1 MPDLRTQLVD
11 RVRAML
17 SHALGASRAR
27 LTAART
33 ELDTAQDRLR
43 RIRDAAARVPARV
56 GAERDRR
63 VAELSDRYGTEL
75 GRLAARA
82 AEAAAREAPGAAGTG
97 WTGWR
102 PTPVVRGEAPGPL
115 RIGTVDLPGSVPVP
129 ALVPLLDA
137 GHVHLSGTDRAGCDA
152 AVAAL
157 LLRAVGRADPGAVR
171 LVGYDP
177 EHLGGG
183 LAGFAPLSTAG
194 LLTFVGPGGLA
205 RLLDDLVDQIRR
217 INETVL
223 AGEYASLRDLA
234 AATGRRPEPWRIAV
248 LLGGDEL
255 SRHERGQLDR
265 VVRTGASC
273 GVHLVVRGI
282 ALPDEPDVHRVV
294 VEDGIA
300 RLDRNPELPVRPDPA
315 PPAALV
321 TETCREVAARVNAGP
336 PPTPFTDLLPP
347 ADQMWREDSSGGLV
361 APIGDGPQ
369 GRPVTLTLGD
379 YPPHALI
386 GGPSGTGK
394 TNLIFA
400 WIGSLAARYSPTEL
414 EFYLLDF
421 KEGVSFARFAQGR
434 RDPSWLPHMR
444 LVGINVNT
452 DREFGLALLRFLA
465 EELRRRADAAKRHE
479 VTKLAELRAVDP
491 TGRWPRIVA
500 VVDEFQMLLAGRDA
514 VAREAADLLEDLARR
529 GRSQGIHLVLA
540 SQDVRGIEALW
551 GRPALVAQ
559 FTLRIALPKAL
570 RILAERNDAAQVLPR
585 HHAIVN
591 AESGMSEGNQVARIP
606 AASDWGTWSDLQHR
620 LWRMRPP
627 DAAPARLFDGDA
639 IPRLEE
645 APDFVALRP
654 AGQPAVGLRSPGE
667 PAVAI
672 RPTGPSVPA
681 ASPPR
686 GSGAAIWPE
695 GIGPERAGPERAG
708 PERAGP
714 ERAGP
719 ERAGPER
726 AGPERAGPER
736 AATSDAAAGDTSD
749 GAASAG
755 AVPDGAVRR
764 GAVPDGAVRDG
775 GERTGAA
782 DRTGARGPVA
792 LLGEIIDVQARSAGM
807 RLPRAP
813 GRNLAVLGTRVDEAC
828 AVLDAAARSLRRQH
842 APGTARFSIACLD
855 PDADSAARSLYE
867 ALGAD
872 AAWYSE
878 EDVGELMAETAEGL
892 GSGSAPGEP
901 HYLLLYAVDAAAG
914 QLGAT
919 IGRRSGLDHLRHV
932 LHNGPERRTHTLAW
946 WRGVARLR
954 ADLGGPASRTDQ
966 IGAWVALDV
975 QGGEL
980 TSSLYPGA
988 GGGPDWYP
996 RPWRGLFF
1004 DRSVHRTGQV
1014 IIPYGPSR

>member
-1 MPDLRTQLVD
+1 MADVRTQLVT
-11 RVRAML
+11 RVRGML
-17 SHALGASRAR
+17 SHALGVTRGR
-27 LTAART
+27 LTQART
-33 ELDTAQDRLR
+33 ELDGSRDRLTRTR
-43 RIRDAAARVPARV
+43 RAAARVPQRV

-63 VAELSDRYGTEL
+63 LDEIADEYDGQLVD
-75 GRLAARA
+75 LARRTAHA
-82 AEAAAREAPGAAGTG
+82 ATDAAPGAASAP
-97 WTGWR
+97 WPAWR
-102 PTPVVRGEAPGPL
+102 PSPADRHEPAGALRVGAVR
-115 RIGTVDLPGSVPVP
+115 LPGAEPVP
-129 ALVPLLDA
+129 ALVPLLDQ
-137 GHVHLSGTDRAGCDA
+137 GHVHLAGEDRAGCDA
-152 AVAAL
+152 VVAAL
-157 LLRAVGRADPGAVR
+157 LLRAIGRAEPGAVR
-171 LVGYDP
+171 LIGYDP

-223 AGEYASLRDLA
+223 AGEYGSLRELA
-234 AATGRRPEPWRIAV
+234 AATGRRPEPWRVAV

-265 VVRTGASC
+265 VVRTGAAC

-282 ALPDEPDVHRVV
+282 ELPDEPDVERVLV
-294 VEDGIA
+294 GDGLTRLRTA
-300 RLDRNPELPVRPDPA
+300 PGLAVRLDPP

-321 TETCREVAARVNAGP
+321 TDTCREIAATVTAGP
-336 PPTPFTDLLPP
+336 APAPFTDLLPP
-347 ADQMWREDSSGGLV
+347 VDQMWKEGSATGLTV
-361 APIGDGPQ
+361 PIGDGPQ
-369 GRPVTLTLGD
+369 GRPVLLTLGD

-400 WIGSLAARYSPTEL
+400 WIGSLASRYSPAEL

-479 VTKLAELRAVDP
+479 VTKLSELRAVDP
-491 TGRWPRIVA
+491 DGHWPRIVA

-570 RILAERNDAAQVLPR
+570 RILAERNDAAQALPR
-585 HHAIVN
+585 HHAVIN
-591 AESGMSEGNQVARIP
+591 AESGMTEGNQVARIP
-606 AASDWGTWSDLQHR
+606 SASDWGTWSELQNQ
-620 LWRMRPP
+620 LWRMRPQ

-639 IPRLEE
+639 VPRLAE
-645 APDFVALRP
+645 APDYAALRP
-654 AGQPAVGLRSPGE
+654 VD
-667 PAVAI
+667 
-672 RPTGPSVPA
+672 
-681 ASPPR
+681 
-686 GSGAAIWPE
+686 GSAE
-695 GIGPERAGPERAG
+695 G
-708 PERAGP
+708 
-714 ERAGP
+714 
-719 ERAGPER
+719 
-726 AGPERAGPER
+726 R
-736 AATSDAAAGDTSD
+736 AA
-749 GAASAG
+749 
-755 AVPDGAVRR
+755 
-764 GAVPDGAVRDG
+764 G
-775 GERTGAA
+775 GP
-782 DRTGARGPVA
+782 RGPVA

-813 GRNLAVLGTRVDEAC
+813 GRNLAIIGTRVDEAC
-828 AVLDAAARSLRRQH
+828 AVLDAAARSLHRQH
-842 APGTARFSIACLD
+842 PPGTARFSIACLD
-855 PDADSAARSLYE
+855 PDADSAARTLYDSL
-867 ALGAD
+867 GDD
-872 AAWYSE
+872 AAWYDE
-878 EDVGELMAETAEGL
+878 ETVPELMAETATGL
-892 GSGSAPGEP
+892 GLGTAPGAP

-914 QLGAT
+914 RLAARAG
-919 IGRRSGLDHLRHV
+919 GRTGLEHLRQI
-932 LHNGPERRTHTLAW
+932 LHDGPERRTHVLAW
-946 WRGVARLR
+946 WRGVARMR

-980 TSSLYPGA
+980 GSSLYPGT
-988 GGGPDWYP
+988 GGPDWYP

-1004 DRSVHRTGQV
+1004 DRAVHRTGQT
-1014 IIPYGPSR
+1014 IIPYGPAR

>member
-1 MPDLRTQLVD
+1 MPDYRTQLAT
-11 RVRAML
+11 RVRDML
-17 SHALGASRAR
+17 SHALGSAR
-27 LTAART
+27 TRLATART
-33 ELDTAQDRLR
+33 E
-43 RIRDAAARVPARV
+43 RDAALTRLHRTREAATRVPARV

-63 VAELSDRYGTEL
+63 VAEL
-75 GRLAARA
+75 AARYA
-82 AEAAAREAPGAAGTG
+82 AQLTHLAERAAAAAAREAPGAAGAE
-97 WTGWR
+97 WADWQ
-102 PTPVVRGEAPGPL
+102 PTPVVRGEPPGAL
-115 RIGTVDLPGSVPVP
+115 RIGTVRTGGPAVP

-137 GHVHLSGTDRAGCDA
+137 GHVHLSGTDREGCDA
-152 AVAAL
+152 VVATL
-157 LLRAVGRADPGAVR
+157 LLRALGRADPGAVR
-171 LVGYDP
+171 VVGYDP

-205 RLLDDLVDQIRR
+205 KLLDDLVDQIRR

-223 AGEYASLRDLA
+223 AGEYRSLRELA

-248 LLGGDEL
+248 LLGGEEL

-265 VVRTGASC
+265 VVRTGAAC
-273 GVHLVVRGI
+273 GVHLIVRGI
-282 ALPDEPDVHRVV
+282 DLPDEPTVQRVV
-294 VEDGIA
+294 VDHDGT
-300 RLDRNPELPVRPDPA
+300 RLDCCPGLSVRCDP
-315 PPAALV
+315 PPPSTLV
-321 TETCREVAARVNAGP
+321 TETSRDIAARANAGP

-347 ADQMWREDSSGGLV
+347 PDEMWRENSTHGLT

-369 GRPVTLTLGD
+369 GRQVLLTLGD

-400 WIGSLAARYSPTEL
+400 WIGSLAARYSPAEL

-479 VTKLAELRAVDP
+479 VTKLSELRAVDP
-491 TGRWPRIVA
+491 EGRWPRIVA

-559 FTLRIALPKAL
+559 FTLRIAMPKAL
-570 RILAERNDAAQVLPR
+570 RILAERNDAAQTLPR
-585 HHAIVN
+585 HHAVIN
-591 AESGMSEGNQVARIP
+591 AESGMPEGNQIARIP
-606 AASDWGTWSDLQHR
+606 AASDWSTWSELQHR

-639 IPRLEE
+639 IPRLDE
-645 APDFVALRP
+645 APDFIALRP
-654 AGQPAVGLRSPGE
+654 LGAGGPQHRDSSAGPVPETTDLGHPDRPAARVE
-667 PAVAI
+667 P
-672 RPTGPSVPA
+672 RPTETDGGPGDGDRV
-681 ASPPR
+681 
-686 GSGAAIWPE
+686 G
-695 GIGPERAGPERAG
+695 GPERI
-708 PERAGP
+708 
-714 ERAGP
+714 
-719 ERAGPER
+719 
-726 AGPERAGPER
+726 
-736 AATSDAAAGDTSD
+736 
-749 GAASAG
+749 
-755 AVPDGAVRR
+755 
-764 GAVPDGAVRDG
+764 G
-775 GERTGAA
+775 GG
-782 DRTGARGPVA
+782 RGPVA

-813 GRNLAVLGTRVDEAC
+813 GRNLAVLGTSVDEAC

-842 APGTARFSIACLD
+842 RPGTARFSIACLD
-855 PDADSAARSLYE
+855 PDADTAARSLYE
-867 ALGAD
+867 ALGDD
-872 AAWYSE
+872 AAWYDE
-878 EDVGELMAETAEGL
+878 EDIADLMAETADGL
-892 GSGSAPGEP
+892 SRQTVPGEP

-914 QLGAT
+914 HLAAT
-919 IGRRSGLDHLRHV
+919 VGRRTGLDHLRHV
-932 LHNGPERRTHTLAW
+932 LHNGPERRTHVFAW
-946 WRGVARLR
+946 WRGVARMR
-954 ADLGGPASRTDQ
+954 ADLGGPAARTDQ

-975 QGGEL
+975 QGAEL
-980 TSSLYPGA
+980 TTALYPAA
-988 GGGPDWYP
+988 GSGPDWYP

-1014 IIPYGPSR
+1014 IIPYGPRR